1 MKKSKV
7 IGLGLAASLMTGT
20 AFSQITFSG
29 YHETNV
35 ISGNVSGTGTTNLAK
50 SIGSETSLIISGQ
63 TKLTNGWIGKTN
75 YQITNASVDTVGASI
90 GTPDGNFAIQVSS
103 NEIRGG
109 EIARTINPSVTNRV
123 NDIYGGSGL
132 VAFLDASSSIANVGF
147 EVNNIVGPA
156 GRLSVNYA
164 PNTACNVALTGSS
177 SDQST
182 DSDSVCAANN
192 GTARYSIGYVVNPI
206 AGLTVGAGYMKGKH
220 TNAAYDDPKGKTL
233 GAKYVFGDFAIGGQ
247 LTKNTNGNTV
257 IASSQEDHAK
267 TYSLT
272 YNINKEFSIGYINS
286 TQERK
291 NGGVADADK
300 IKANVYSIGY
310 NLGSA
315 VISFDRMTV
324 DNVKYVNSADHELN
338 KIKLKVNF

>member
-1 MKKSKV
+1 M
-7 IGLGLAASLMTGT
+7 
-20 AFSQITFSG
+20 
-29 YHETNV
+29 
-35 ISGNVSGTGTTNLAK
+35 
-50 SIGSETSLIISGQ
+50 GSETSLIISGQ
-63 TKLTNGWIGKTN
+63 TKLTNGWVGKTN

-103 NEIRGG
+103 NEVRGS

-132 VAFLDASSSIANVGF
+132 VALLDASSSIANVGF
-147 EVNNIVGPA
+147 EVNNIVGPG

-164 PNTACNVALTGSS
+164 PNVACNSAVTGSS

-182 DSDSVCAANN
+182 DSDSVCATN
-192 GTARYSIGYVVNPI
+192 GTTARYSIGYVVNPI
-206 AGLTVGAGYMKGKH
+206 AGLTVGAGYTKGKNSLA
-220 TNAAYDDPKGKTL
+220 TYDDLKGRTI
-233 GAKYVFGDFAIGGQ
+233 GAKYVFGDFAVGAQ
-247 LTKNTNGNTV
+247 LTKNDNGNTV
-257 IASSQEDHAK
+257 IASAQEDHAK

-315 VISFDRMTV
+315 VISVDRMTV
-324 DNVKYVNSADHELN
+324 DNVKYVANQDQELT
-338 KIKLKVNF
+338 KVKLKVNF